1 MICPCK
7 ECTKRCSNCH
17 SSCEDYKQWSVEDKA
32 KKDWL
37 KEKNAYTTSFGLQ
50 YTKGHRQ
57 MARTAACSGLR
68 NYNRKVW

>member
-1 MICPCK
+1 MSPCK
-7 ECTKRCSNCH
+7 DCESRCVGCHGECSK
-17 SSCEDYKQWSVEDKA
+17 YKLWKEEHDKES
-32 KKDWL
+32 KWL

-57 MARTAACSGLR
+57 MARTAASSGLK